1 MSYRYMR
8 ILLFFDLPVDTA
20 KNRRDY
26 RKFRKF
32 LIDEGFIMMQESV
45 YSKLALNNSVVNSVK
60 IKVNKNK
67 PPKGLVQMLVVTE
80 KQFNSIEVI
89 VGESKLDILDST
101 ERLIVL

>member
-8 ILLFFDLPVDTA
+8 VLLFFDLPVDTA

-45 YSKLALNNSVVNSVK
+45 YAKLALNNSVVNSVK
-60 IKVNKNK
+60 LKVNNNK

-80 KQFNSIEVI
+80 KQFNSIEII

-101 ERLIVL
+101 ERLVVL